1 MRKKLI
7 ALKKPMIFFDVLE
20 CKDGCEIFED
30 KKNDKLTYSIE
41 LRYSSSVLSNELRVD
56 RATMGKICKEVININ
71 RGGKKFGKY
80 VKPIGYYSDQKL
92 FGVVYHIMHNE
103 SDESISAAKITSLI
117 EKLKKEERDKGF
129 NLAVAIAEDYD
140 SLSSHPN
147 RVSDCIRAK
156 ANRLPKSK
164 IRKNAK

>member
-7 ALKKPMIFFDVLE
+7 TLKKPMVFFDDLE
-20 CKDGCEIFED
+20 YEDGSEIFED
-30 KKNDKLTYSIE
+30 IKNDKLTYSIE

-56 RATMGKICKEVININ
+56 KATMEKICKEVANIN
-71 RGGKKFGKY
+71 RGVKKSGKY
-80 VKPIGYYSDQKL
+80 VKPVGYYSDQKL
-92 FGVVYHIMHNE
+92 FEAVHHIMHNE

-147 RVSDCIRAK
+147 RVSDCIRVK